1 VSAARRLVIAGGGP
15 AALAAARGYRD
26 TDGDGDVVLVTPELS
41 VPYRRP
47 PLSKDYLRGAL
58 DESEL
63 PIEPEAW
70 YAEHDVEVRLGDA
83 AARLDPETRTVAL
96 AGGGLLRY
104 DACVL
109 ATGAAPA
116 RLPVAGAEHRRIRVL
131 RSLAEARALR
141 ERAETA
147 ERAVVVGSGFI
158 GCEAAASL
166 SMRGVAVTLVSDE
179 DIPHA
184 TRLGEEAGRR
194 IQGWL
199 EEHRVQLEL
208 GHGVDAIERGVTVR
222 TPATTL
228 PDADLVLMASGV
240 TPRGELAAAAG
251 LATHAGRIVVDE
263 RMRASADG
271 VLAAGDVAWARN
283 AAAGRHLAVE
293 HWGDALAMGEVAG
306 RTAAGADA
314 TWAEAPGF
322 WSTIGTRTLKYAA
335 WGDGYDEARFAQRP
349 AGGWSVWYGR
359 DGVTVGVLAHDADE
373 DYEHGR
379 ELVESGAPLP

>member
-1 VSAARRLVIAGGGP
+1 
-15 AALAAARGYRD
+15 
-26 TDGDGDVVLVTPELS
+26 
-41 VPYRRP
+41 
-47 PLSKDYLRGAL
+47 
-58 DESEL
+58 
-63 PIEPEAW
+63 
-70 YAEHDVEVRLGDA
+70 
-83 AARLDPETRTVAL
+83 
-96 AGGGLLRY
+96 
-104 DACVL
+104 
-109 ATGAAPA
+109 
-116 RLPVAGAEHRRIRVL
+116 
-131 RSLAEARALR
+131 
-141 ERAETA
+141 
-147 ERAVVVGSGFI
+147 VVVGSGFI

-166 SMRGVAVTLVSDE
+166 SMRGIAVTLVSDE

-208 GHGVDAIERGVTVR
+208 GHGVDAIECGVTVR
-222 TPATTL
+222 TPTAAL

-240 TPRGELAAAAG
+240 RPRGELAEAAG

-263 RMRASADG
+263 RMRASAHG

-283 AAAGRHLAVE
+283 AAAGRHLGVE
-293 HWGDALAMGEVAG
+293 HWGDALAMGEIAG
-306 RTAAGADA
+306 RTAAGEDA
-314 TWAEAPGF
+314 TWDEAPGF
-322 WSTIGTRTLKYAA
+322 WSTIGTRTLKYVA

-373 DYEHGR
+373 DYERGR